1 VNLIREAISRQRI
14 LIFVLAVLAGPAA
27 AFAQPARGLA
37 TFTGVVI
44 SDSTRAPIAGADVSL
59 PDLGKTTVADAQGS
73 FRIDSIPPGDHQ
85 VRVRAIGYGVADTT
99 LAFKETE
106 TVRRRVVLGR
116 AVTLEAMSVEATRP
130 LLPSFEE
137 NRKLG
142 LGHFLTRADLAARED
157 MSLLS
162 FLEQM
167 NGMRVVH
174 GRGGHAW
181 VMSTHAAGSMNA
193 IPPQIEDSMQ
203 GAPRSRCWSKVYLN
217 DLLVFSG
224 RLLEERG
231 RSGGQSVRWEP
242 LFDVTPFSAYQVEA
256 IEYYASA
263 AETPLR
269 YQRSDP
275 SCGVLV
281 IWTRRSS

>member
-1 VNLIREAISRQRI
+1 MRRQRI
-14 LIFVLAVLAGPAA
+14 IISVLAMIAGSATA
-27 AFAQPARGLA
+27 SGQTARGLA
-37 TFTGVVI
+37 TFSGVVM
-44 SDSTRAPIAGADVSL
+44 SDSTHAPIAGADVSL

-85 VRVRAIGYGVADTT
+85 VRVRAIGYGAADTA
-99 LAFKETE
+99 LAFKENE
-106 TVRRRVVLGR
+106 TVRRRVLLGR
-116 AVTLEAMSVEATRP
+116 AVTLEPMSVEATRP

-167 NGMRVVH
+167 NGMRVIH
-174 GRGGHAW
+174 GNGGHAW
-181 VMSTHAAGSMNA
+181 VMSTHSAGSVNPV
-193 IPPQIEDSMQ
+193 PPQIEDSMQ

-231 RSGGQSVRWEP
+231 RSGGLSARWEP
-242 LFDVTPFSAYQVEA
+242 LFDVSPFSAYQVEA
-256 IEYYASA
+256 IEYYAGA
-263 AETPLR
+263 AETPLK

-281 IWTRRSS
+281 IWTRRSQ